1 MKTKRKLGIWIDRSI
16 AHLMEISH
24 EPFEV
29 KTIESE
35 LESIKDKVAAKKDLT
50 PSKVKQ
56 LQLKY
61 YNNIRKSIQDFY
73 YVVLFGP
80 TDAKRELFDLL
91 AEDESLTKVKVEI
104 KETDEMNAR
113 EKHEFVQKHFS
124 TL

>member
-1 MKTKRKLGIWIDRSI
+1 MKTKRKLGIWMNRSI

-29 KTIESE
+29 TTIESD
-35 LESIKDKVAAKKDLT
+35 LEILEDKVAMKKVLP

-73 YVVLFGP
+73 YVVIFGP

-91 AEDESLTKVKVEI
+91 AEDENLTKVKVEI

-113 EKHEFVQKHFS
+113 EKHEFVQKYFS
-124 TL
+124 SL

>member
-1 MKTKRKLGIWIDRSI
+1 MKTKRKLGIWMNRSI

-29 KTIESE
+29 TTIESE
-35 LESIKDKVAAKKDLT
+35 LEIIGDKIAVKEVLA
-50 PSKVKQ
+50 PSKIKQ

-73 YVVLFGP
+73 YVVIFGP
-80 TDAKRELFDLL
+80 TDAKRELFDIL
-91 AEDESLTKVKVEI
+91 AEDESLAKVKVEI
-104 KETDEMNAR
+104 KETDEMNTQ
-113 EKHEFVQKHFS
+113 EKHEFVQKYFS